1 MQQHMKVKELV
12 AAARVAATDLPPAA
26 AQLMREVATRLDVTF
41 IALSEALDQR
51 VTLMAE
57 NEILRGD
64 NSQDEL
70 SNREA
75 QQEKA

>member
-12 AAARVAATDLPPAA
+12 AAAHAVATELPPAS

-41 IALSEALDQR
+41 VALSEAMDQR
-51 VTLMAE
+51 VALMAE

-64 NSQDEL
+64 KSH
-70 SNREA
+70 
-75 QQEKA
+75 

>member
-12 AAARVAATDLPPAA
+12 AAARVAASDLPPAA